1 MAKTKEELDTLRIE
15 YETLN
20 NKLNELTDDELKIV
34 AGGKSVP
41 NNQEAGPKY
50 SNGSNVRFYLWNDGL
65 EVNGT
70 IQKSH
75 WDNEN
80 NQYAYDIWHDTVR
93 TIRGWQVD
101 YINACVEENILEEN
115 IKYSI

>member
-1 MAKTKEELDTLRIE
+1 MAKTKEELDTLKIE

-20 NKLNELTDDELKIV
+20 NKLNELTDDELKMV
-34 AGGKSVP
+34 VGGKSVP

-50 SNGSNVRFYLWNDGL
+50 SNGSNVRFYLGNNGL

-101 YINACVEENILEEN
+101 YINVCVEKNMLEES